1 MNYFKPGFREI
12 SRKFGRQLTRL
23 QIVAERRKLAKA
35 ETELGL
41 LGWQQADFDLDTQLQ
56 VDKLKNYEREQSC
69 LINEGAAFGQTI
81 RSLRGKREAARRA
94 FEEERRRLLAEQ
106 AAQREPLERLRK
118 QLLVYRKQEPQYQ
131 KRIPELD
138 RELREVQRLYTECLA
153 LESPSAQ
160 AREDLVRLRERTV
173 AIPNEKADLRTQHM
187 RMASEI
193 KALEAQ
199 IQQNSERVEQLETA
213 LKDLETAFEAQD
225 RETATE
231 IRAKERGKAKIDR
244 EIDTLDEA
252 KANPYRQIGRVLA
265 DSGLAPMNQPH
276 ALDKVRRYREGI
288 DLLDSKIQIS
298 LGLSSEVNPEQL
310 QTSYQAWGILGA
322 TALLLLVLV
331 WVLR

>member
-1 MNYFKPGFREI
+1 MNYFKPGFREV

-23 QIVAERRKLAKA
+23 QILAERRKLAKA

-41 LGWQQADFDLDTQLQ
+41 LGWQQAEFDLETQRQ
-56 VDKLKNYEREQSC
+56 VDKLKNYEREQSR
-69 LINEGAAFGQTI
+69 LINESAAFGQTI
-81 RSLRGKREAARRA
+81 RSLREKREAARRF

-106 AAQREPLERLRK
+106 ATQREPLERLRK

-131 KRIPELD
+131 RRIPELD

-153 LESPSAQ
+153 LQNPSAQ
-160 AREDLVRLRERTV
+160 VREDLARLRERTV

-199 IQQNSERVEQLETA
+199 IEKNSGRVEELDTTI
-213 LKDLETAFEAQD
+213 KDLETAFETQD
-225 RETATE
+225 RDTATE
-231 IRAKERGKAKIDR
+231 IRANERGKAKIDR

-276 ALDKVRRYREGI
+276 ALDNVRRYREGI
-288 DLLDSKIQIS
+288 DLLDAKIQIS
-298 LGLSSEVNPEQL
+298 LGLSSEVNPTQL
-310 QTSYQAWGILGA
+310 QSSYHAWAILGSSL
-322 TALLLLVLV
+322 LLLLVLV